1 MPGLLQ
7 AGQPAPAGPQSLGY
21 NFWLHPCCGSWII
34 KPVSFNLSFCQLS
47 LRIAMN
53 KQSPAVK
60 NHTQDLS
67 LQKDRK
73 TNWMAFSGDKCK
85 ILHVGP

>member
-1 MPGLLQ
+1 
-7 AGQPAPAGPQSLGY
+7 
-21 NFWLHPCCGSWII
+21 
-34 KPVSFNLSFCQLS
+34 
-47 LRIAMN
+47 MN

-85 ILHVGP
+85 ILHVGPWNHLHIYREGSSVKRAEKFHSLEVQISAMWLF